1 MFTDVKFENYDL
13 KNDLHRARFF
23 HDCLKDELI
32 FSKPKDFYDTRRICW
47 RTGSLYDGI
56 ICPNIVVT
64 RESQIINCT
73 DDLLCFIMGNSFDKV
88 TQLIKM
94 YQEENNLWTEKRDEE
109 FKKIEEEIGGRVT
122 VITGRGAVIPARNE
136 WLENNPFKF
145 SQNLDI
151 KVLIA
156 FKEHFSTE
164 HNILMAL
171 RHLSMILFSVF
182 NADN

>member
-32 FSKPKDFYDTRRICW
+32 FSKPKNHRDTKRISW
-47 RTGSLYDGI
+47 NFGSTYEGI
-56 ICPNIVVT
+56 ICPYIVVK
-64 RESQIINCT
+64 REPSLGGGEIKCLE
-73 DDLLCFIMGNSFDKV
+73 DLLCFIMGISFDKA
-88 TQLIKM
+88 TQLIKL

-109 FKKIEEEIGGRVT
+109 FKKIEEEIGYVAGET
-122 VITGRGAVIPARNE
+122 KRNE

-145 SQNLDI
+145 SENLDI

-182 NADN
+182 KKE

>member
-13 KNDLHRARFF
+13 KNDFHRARFF

-32 FSKPKDFYDTRRICW
+32 FSKPKDFYDTRRINW
-47 RTGSLYDGI
+47 QPRSVYDGI
-56 ICPNIVVT
+56 ICPNIVVVT
-64 RESQIINCT
+64 RENQTIICI
-73 DDLLCFIMGNSFDKV
+73 DDLLCFIMGNSFDKA

-94 YQEENNLWTEKRDEE
+94 YQDENKSWIEKRDEE
-109 FKKIEEEIGGRVT
+109 FEKIEKKIGYVAGQKERD
-122 VITGRGAVIPARNE
+122 AFAQ
-136 WLENNPFKF
+136 NNPFKF
-145 SQNLDI
+145 SKNVDI

-171 RHLSMILFSVF
+171 RHLSMILSSFF
-182 NADN
+182 KKDK